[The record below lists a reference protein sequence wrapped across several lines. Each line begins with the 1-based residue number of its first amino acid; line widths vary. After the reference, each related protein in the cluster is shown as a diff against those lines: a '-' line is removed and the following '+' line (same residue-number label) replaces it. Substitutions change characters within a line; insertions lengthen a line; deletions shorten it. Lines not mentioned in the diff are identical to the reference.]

1 MFIFLF
7 KIIIVMVL
15 PPCDYAGPDRV
26 AFAVKCHALLVVV
39 DERRRRDG
47 FVFPGEPSFDSTLF
61 PTHLL
66 TDAFRFIAGKMI
78 IVLFHLLSITQ
89 LFRFG
94 T

>member
-1 MFIFLF
+1 
-7 KIIIVMVL
+7 MVA

-26 AFAVKCHALLVVV
+26 AFAVKCHALLLVV
-39 DERRRRDG
+39 DGRRRRDG

-66 TDAFRFIAGKMI
+66 TEAFRFIAGKMYAI
-78 IVLFHLLSITQ
+78 MIYYLIKVLKS
-89 LFRFG
+89 FRFG